1 MNLAPHTLATLQTA
15 LASHRVWSQLD
26 AATLEALAPQWQM
39 EASDVGTTLLPQGR
53 LHSRTG
59 LIVSGAVDLHDPDLD
74 MAVHLLPGDMFGF
87 GATPAQHLT
96 TWQATAAADS
106 HIAWLD
112 ADTVAAL
119 CRDHGALAYFFPSL
133 PSTGQPPAAA
143 AAAQAPGADVQ
154 LNLLGTPVRAL
165 VKREPITLPP
175 HCSIRDAAL
184 QMRELRVSSVLLVE
198 QGHLFGLVTDR
209 DLRNRVVAQ
218 GLSTDRPVS
227 DIATLAPLTL
237 QAQSPAF
244 EALLLMARHNIHH
257 VPVMDGA
264 RIVGMITATDLAE
277 QHSTSAVYL
286 AGEVYKQTTV
296 EGLARASARIKAL
309 QQHLAAADAS
319 AYSTGH
325 IITTITDALTTR
337 LIHLA
342 EAQLGPAPVD
352 YVWVAAG
359 SQARSEQTAKSD
371 QDNCLVL
378 DDRYDEAAHG
388 EYFRAFSRFVCDG
401 LAACG
406 YIHCPGEMMAMTDKW
421 RQPRHRW
428 AEYFRQ
434 WVDKPEPM
442 ALMLTCVFFDLRAIH
457 GKVELLESLRHEVL
471 QRTRGN
477 SLFLALMV
485 GNALKHRPPLGLFGT
500 IARIRSGE
508 NAGTIDLKHSGI
520 VPIVDLARVYA
531 LAGGLAAV
539 NTHDRLEQS
548 SRSGEVSPQSARD
561 LRDAL
566 EFLSRLRIAHQAR
579 QMAQGLPPDNF
590 LALEELSNFERS
602 HLKEAFSVVQTL
614 QGVLGQRYQTGRY

>member
-1 MNLAPHTLATLQTA
+1 MNPAPHTLATLQAA

-26 AATLEALAPQWQM
+26 AATLDTLAPQWRL

-74 MAVHLLPGDMFGF
+74 MAVHLQPGDMFGF

-106 HIAWLD
+106 HIAWL
-112 ADTVAAL
+112 APDTVTAL

-133 PSTGQPPAAA
+133 PGVGQPPAAT
-143 AAAQAPGADVQ
+143 QAPGAGVH

-165 VKREPITLPP
+165 IKREPITLPP
-175 HCSIRDAAL
+175 DTSIRAAAL
-184 QMRELRVSSVLLVE
+184 QMRDLRVSSVLLVE
-198 QGHLFGLVTDR
+198 KGHLFGLVTDR
-209 DLRNRVVAQ
+209 DLRNRVVAL
-218 GLSTDRPVS
+218 GLDIDRPVS
-227 DIATLAPLTL
+227 DIATLAPMTL

-286 AGEVYKQTTV
+286 AGDVYKQTTV
-296 EGLARASARIKAL
+296 EGLAHASTKIKAL

-342 EAQLGPAPVD
+342 EVKLGPPPVD

-359 SQARSEQTAKSD
+359 SQARSEQTARSD
-371 QDNCLVL
+371 QDNCMVL
-378 DDRYDEAAHG
+378 DDRYDEAQHG

-421 RQPRHRW
+421 RQPRARW
-428 AEYFRQ
+428 AQYFHQ

-457 GKVELLESLRHEVL
+457 GKTELLESLRNEVL

-477 SLFLALMV
+477 SLFLAHMV
-485 GNALKHRPPLGLFGT
+485 GNALKHRPPLGMFGT
-500 IARIRSGE
+500 IARIRGGE

-531 LAGGLAAV
+531 LAGGIAAV
-539 NTHDRLEQS
+539 NTHDRLEVAS
-548 SRSGEVSPQSARD
+548 LAGEVSAQSARD

-566 EFLSRLRIAHQAR
+566 EFLSRLRIDHQAR
-579 QMAQGLPPDNF
+579 QIAQGQAPDNF